1 MIPLTGGSRARSESG
16 AEAGA
21 GAGAGSSGNSRG
33 IEPDLIL
40 LMSIQIAGQIRIL
53 KFSAW
58 LHAC

>member
-1 MIPLTGGSRARSESG
+1 MISLTGGSEARSESG
-16 AEAGA
+16 AE
-21 GAGAGSSGNSRG
+21 AGAGSSGNSRG